1 MSYVVI
7 EGLHKTYGTNAVLS
21 NIDMTIEEGEFVTL
35 LGPSGCGK
43 STILRI
49 VAGLTDATS
58 GVVKIEGKNMNNIQP
73 KNREVGMVFQSYALF
88 PNMTVKENVAFGLKM
103 KKMNAS
109 EIEQKVERCVSTR
122 AFIR

>member
-7 EGLHKTYGTNAVLS
+7 ESLHKTYGTNAVLS

-58 GVVKIEGKNMNNIQP
+58 GVVKIEGKSMNNIQP

-103 KKMNAS
+103 KKMNR
-109 EIEQKVERCVSTR
+109 E
-122 AFIR
+122 